1 MAIIIFP
8 PNPNQGDTFT
18 ADNGVVYTYDGVK
31 WEGATGNLLNVTTD
45 VIPSVD
51 ATYNLG
57 NSTNQWQDV
66 WVSGN
71 VEASYFLGNG
81 AYLTGISGGANTGQI
96 TFNNTTISG
105 PSYYDQNAPDVI
117 LQAGSRATATGNV
130 VAASLYLK
138 PGHTFGPPGNVV
150 VGYYNLWNFND
161 STGNLIMP
169 SNTSS
174 INYANGQPYGGT
186 GGGATD
192 WANIGNISGP
202 NGPQDIIIGYN
213 AGANSSGQQSVAIG
227 YAAGQTNQGVGAVAI
242 GAGTAELG
250 QGNAAVA
257 IGPNAGEFNQGVNA
271 VAIGLLAGTSAQGNN
286 AVAIGTATGGH
297 GDNSIAIGSR
307 AGSGSSVGGQANNTI
322 ILNAT
327 GNYVTGVEA
336 QTDSFYVAP
345 VRNDTGNVTNAL
357 YYNTATHEISY
368 GPAGGGSTGNF
379 VFSGDNMLMPTIAK
393 LNSGGIGNTN
403 AAEFGTEVYSNGT
416 AIYSSQIYM
425 GAGTTEIRGIVDAA
439 GAGLMYAGVEGAGF
453 AGIVGMDPGVTSQ
466 YAIAVGPGNTILLG
480 ATTGNGNLTTT
491 EYTAGV
497 GAINGNGTLNGLLAS
512 SSNVVISNGNTAGWS
527 FGSDGNLTLPGSIHG
542 SGYISINPDPAN
554 SNLAWTFADFVANVA
569 VFAAPISDNANIG
582 LLWLPGSNGLATV
595 SWAGNSDLTPL
606 ANTLLLNSSNA
617 VTIATNGLS
626 NTFAGNTQWLFDTAG
641 NLTLP
646 AGGIISD
653 TGNDGIGLTA
663 AAPPVSITLSGADH
677 APCNGTY
684 TQVVGYQQ
692 SGLPT
697 WFKSGDHT
705 SQQYIVYNSGSNQW
719 QAVTTDINTNPIYI
733 NTGSE
738 YLPLAQ
744 WAGGYSGG
752 PYPTGTYTYSNPA
765 WTFGADGNLTLPGNT
780 SSINYAN
787 GQPYGGSGSGYS
799 NAAVATFLADYGS
812 NTISSTG
819 SITAGSITQ
828 AGIGN
833 INGYNGY
840 FANNLTA
847 QGTVQ
852 ATSFV
857 SPTGNGTFYG
867 NATTG
872 LDALYAGL
880 PTFTVLGTDVIAQF
894 SANVDSYSQIN
905 LQNLNTG
912 NLASAD
918 YIITADIGNNSSYYL
933 DLGLASSTHN
943 DPYFFGDVG
952 FANDGYLTVVGPD
965 YAGPSTANGP
975 GNLVLGSSNG
985 LIKMFVGN
993 ASQANVIATVS
1004 SSGLNVLGNITTAGD
1019 SGNITGAN
1027 IISANTLTA
1036 LSITQTGTG
1045 NINGYNGYFAN
1056 NVTVQ
1061 GTLQATGLIVPQ
1073 GNGTFFGNSVSGN
1086 SALFAGVP
1094 GYTVLGSNVVVQF
1107 AGNANSYSQV
1117 NFQNIDTGSAA
1128 TTDYIA
1134 TADTGTDSTYY
1145 LDMGIAGSTYDNT
1158 NPNVS
1163 LGTSLFPLDSYV
1175 ISAGSTNITPGGNL
1189 VVGTITPER
1198 VISFIAGGVNDTS
1211 IVQVIA
1217 NTGISVYRS
1226 ISSTGN
1232 IIAGNISTLETGGN
1246 ITGNTVTAATA
1257 VVTTPTT
1264 VDNLPSA
1271 VTAGPGARSF
1281 VVDSNTIT
1289 FYSNVGN
1296 AGSNSVPVFSD
1307 GISWRV
1313 G

>member
-81 AYLTGISGGANTGQI
+81 SQLTGISGGANTGQI
-96 TFNNTTISG
+96 SFVNTTISG
-105 PSYYDQNAPDVI
+105 PSTFDSTPLSVI
-117 LQAGSRATATGNV
+117 LQAGSSQTATGNIV
-130 VAASLYLK
+130 GGSLYLK
-138 PGHTFGPPGNVV
+138 PGQAYLRPPGNVY
-150 VGYYNLWNFND
+150 VGLYNPWTFQDL
-161 STGNLIMP
+161 TGNLIMP

-174 INYANGQPYGGT
+174 INYANGQPYGG
-186 GGGATD
+186 
-192 WANIGNISGP
+192 SG
-202 NGPQDIIIGYN
+202 
-213 AGANSSGQQSVAIG
+213 
-227 YAAGQTNQGVGAVAI
+227 
-242 GAGTAELG
+242 
-250 QGNAAVA
+250 GNA
-257 IGPNAGEFNQGVNA
+257 
-271 VAIGLLAGTSAQGNN
+271 
-286 AVAIGTATGGH
+286 
-297 GDNSIAIGSR
+297 
-307 AGSGSSVGGQANNTI
+307 
-322 ILNAT
+322 
-327 GNYVTGVEA
+327 
-336 QTDSFYVAP
+336 
-345 VRNDTGNVTNAL
+345 
-357 YYNTATHEISY
+357 
-368 GPAGGGSTGNF
+368 STGNF
-379 VFSGDNMLMPTIAK
+379 VFSGDDMLMPLFAK

-403 AAEFGTEVYSNGT
+403 AAEFGTEVISNGT
-416 AIYSSQIYM
+416 AIVSSQIYM
-425 GAGTTEIRGIVDAA
+425 GAGTTEIRGIVDTA
-439 GAGLMYAGVEGAGF
+439 GAGLMYAGVEGMGF
-453 AGIVGMDPGVTSQ
+453 AGTVGMDPNVTSQ

-480 ATTGNGNLTTT
+480 AATGNGELTTT

-497 GAINGNGTLNGLLAS
+497 GALNTNGTINGLLAS

-527 FGSDGNLTLPGSIHG
+527 FGADGNLTLPGSING
-542 SGYISINPDPAN
+542 SGSITINPDPAN
-554 SNLAWTFADFVANVA
+554 SNLAWAFADFGANTAIFIAPNSDEANV
-569 VFAAPISDNANIG
+569 G
-582 LLWLPGSNGLATV
+582 LIILPGSDGSATV
-595 SWAGNSDLTPL
+595 SWAGNSNLTPL

-617 VTIATNGLS
+617 VTIATNGLR
-626 NTFAGNTQWLFDTAG
+626 GNTLVGNKQWLFDNAG
-641 NLTLP
+641 NLILP

-653 TGNDGIGLTA
+653 TGNDGITLKA
-663 AAPPVSITLSGADH
+663 ATPPTTIVITGADFV
-677 APCNGTY
+677 AVNTTY
-684 TQVVGYQQ
+684 TRDLGETI
-692 SGLPT
+692 PT
-697 WFKSGDHT
+697 WYPAGYVPGTNS
-705 SQQYIVYNSGSNQW
+705 YILFDGTWGIYNPGFVPPLYVNTGTITAPLTQW
-719 QAVTTDINTNPIYI
+719 DTNPPL
-733 NTGSE
+733 GSV
-738 YLPLAQ
+738 A
-744 WAGGYSGG
+744 
-752 PYPTGTYTYSNPA
+752 PTGAYTYSNPA
-765 WTFGADGNLTLPGNT
+765 WLFGGTGNLTLPTNT

-787 GQPYGGSGSGYS
+787 GQPYGGTGTGYS
-799 NAAVATFLADYGS
+799 NAEVATFLADYGS
-812 NTISSTG
+812 NSISSTG

-828 AGIGN
+828 GGIGN

-867 NATTG
+867 NANTG

-880 PTFTVLGTDVIAQF
+880 PGFTVLGTDVIAQF
-894 SANVDSYSQIN
+894 SANVDSYAQIN
-905 LQNLNTG
+905 LQNINTG

-1027 IISANTLTA
+1027 VISANTLTA

-1117 NFQNIDTGSAA
+1117 NFQNIDSGSAA

-1134 TADTGTDSTYY
+1134 TADAGTDSTYY

-1175 ISAGSTNITPGGNL
+1175 FSAGSTNLTPGGNL

-1198 VISFIAGGVNDTS
+1198 VISFIAGGVNDTE
-1211 IVQVIA
+1211 IVQIIA
-1217 NTGISVYRS
+1217 NTGISVYRP

-1271 VTAGPGARSF
+1271 VAAGPGARSF
-1281 VVDSNTIT
+1281 VIDSNTIT

-1307 GISWRV
+1307 GTSWRV

>member
-1 MAIIIFP
+1 MI
-8 PNPNQGDTFT
+8 
-18 ADNGVVYTYDGVK
+18 
-31 WEGATGNLLNVTTD
+31 
-45 VIPSVD
+45 SV
-51 ATYNLG
+51 
-57 NSTNQWQDV
+57 
-66 WVSGN
+66 GN
-71 VEASYFLGNG
+71 VA
-81 AYLTGISGGANTGQI
+81 
-96 TFNNTTISG
+96 TT
-105 PSYYDQNAPDVI
+105 
-117 LQAGSRATATGNV
+117 
-130 VAASLYLK
+130 
-138 PGHTFGPPGNVV
+138 
-150 VGYYNLWNFND
+150 
-161 STGNLIMP
+161 
-169 SNTSS
+169 
-174 INYANGQPYGGT
+174 
-186 GGGATD
+186 
-192 WANIGNISGP
+192 
-202 NGPQDIIIGYN
+202 
-213 AGANSSGQQSVAIG
+213 
-227 YAAGQTNQGVGAVAI
+227 
-242 GAGTAELG
+242 
-250 QGNAAVA
+250 
-257 IGPNAGEFNQGVNA
+257 
-271 VAIGLLAGTSAQGNN
+271 
-286 AVAIGTATGGH
+286 
-297 GDNSIAIGSR
+297 
-307 AGSGSSVGGQANNTI
+307 
-322 ILNAT
+322 
-327 GNYVTGVEA
+327 
-336 QTDSFYVAP
+336 
-345 VRNDTGNVTNAL
+345 
-357 YYNTATHEISY
+357 
-368 GPAGGGSTGNF
+368 
-379 VFSGDNMLMPTIAK
+379 
-393 LNSGGIGNTN
+393 
-403 AAEFGTEVYSNGT
+403 VYSW
-416 AIYSSQIYM
+416 
-425 GAGTTEIRGIVDAA
+425 V
-439 GAGLMYAGVEGAGF
+439 F
-453 AGIVGMDPGVTSQ
+453 
-466 YAIAVGPGNTILLG
+466 GN
-480 ATTGNGNLTTT
+480 
-491 EYTAGV
+491 
-497 GAINGNGTLNGLLAS
+497 
-512 SSNVVISNGNTAGWS
+512 
-527 FGSDGNLTLPGSIHG
+527 DGNLTLP
-542 SGYISINPDPAN
+542 A
-554 SNLAWTFADFVANVA
+554 
-569 VFAAPISDNANIG
+569 
-582 LLWLPGSNGLATV
+582 
-595 SWAGNSDLTPL
+595 
-606 ANTLLLNSSNA
+606 
-617 VTIATNGLS
+617 
-626 NTFAGNTQWLFDTAG
+626 NTFA
-641 NLTLP
+641 
-646 AGGIISD
+646 
-653 TGNDGIGLTA
+653 
-663 AAPPVSITLSGADH
+663 V
-677 APCNGTY
+677 
-684 TQVVGYQQ
+684 
-692 SGLPT
+692 
-697 WFKSGDHT
+697 
-705 SQQYIVYNSGSNQW
+705 
-719 QAVTTDINTNPIYI
+719 
-733 NTGSE
+733 
-738 YLPLAQ
+738 
-744 WAGGYSGG
+744 
-752 PYPTGTYTYSNPA
+752 
-765 WTFGADGNLTLPGNT
+765 
-780 SSINYAN
+780 NYAN

-812 NTISSTG
+812 NTISTTG

-880 PTFTVLGTDVIAQF
+880 PTFTVLGTDVVAQF
-894 SANVDSYSQIN
+894 SANVDSYAQIN

-933 DLGLASSTHN
+933 DLGLAGSNHN

-952 FANDGYLTVVGPD
+952 FANDGYLQVVGPD
-965 YAGPSTANGP
+965 STGPSTVNGP

-1027 IISANTLTA
+1027 VISANTLTA

-1117 NFQNIDTGSAA
+1117 NFQNIDSGSAA

-1134 TADTGTDSTYY
+1134 TADTGTNSTYY
-1145 LDMGIAGSTYDNT
+1145 LDMGIAGSAYDNT

-1175 ISAGSTNITPGGNL
+1175 FSAGSTNLTPGGNL

-1198 VISFIAGGVNDTS
+1198 VISFIAGGVNDTE

-1257 VVTTPTT
+1257 LVTTATT

-1271 VTAGPGARSF
+1271 VAAGPGARSF
-1281 VVDSNTIT
+1281 VIDSNTIT

-1307 GISWRV
+1307 GTSWRV